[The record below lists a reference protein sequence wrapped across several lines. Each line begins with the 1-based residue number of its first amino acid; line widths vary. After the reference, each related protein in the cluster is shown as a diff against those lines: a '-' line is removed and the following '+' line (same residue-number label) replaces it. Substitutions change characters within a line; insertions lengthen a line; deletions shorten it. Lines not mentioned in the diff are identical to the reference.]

1 MIKLILI
8 VIAVIVILNF
18 RDGLGFT
25 SFKAPE
31 VIEVSR
37 QGSGIRKYEF
47 QQLFDANRSF
57 SSLAKQG
64 HYTVV
69 EGYLDSCSICK
80 RIEAGF
86 PAFLHILAYWWIFEG
101 ALNTYWVVG
110 GLLCALL
117 LRFSL
122 LGGSG
127 QRILRWPELIAL
139 TYVFLRGADLL
150 VGGELFYYFSTL

>member
-1 MIKLILI
+1 ME
-8 VIAVIVILNF
+8 F
-18 RDGLGFT
+18 RFTLFNSVTLLVMGFT
-25 SFKAPE
+25 LLT
-31 VIEVSR
+31 
-37 QGSGIRKYEF
+37 GIAFARNKLDRNW
-47 QQLFDANRSF
+47 LF
-57 SSLAKQG
+57 L
-64 HYTVV
+64 Y
-69 EGYLDSCSICK
+69 YPL
-80 RIEAGF
+80 
-86 PAFLHILAYWWIFEG
+86 ILAYWWIFEG